1 MTVGE
6 ALLLGATQG
15 VTEFLPISSSGH
27 LLLIR
32 RIFNLSPP
40 SLQSDLFLHLATLL
54 VVIIYYR
61 KKILLLLRGR
71 ENSLLF
77 SLLIATLTTVIVALP
92 LTLVELPENFIF
104 PAFLLTSLI
113 LLLPKWVEKP
123 PVLGYPWWQ
132 GVVIGA
138 AQGIASLAGLSRL
151 AFTLVAALSCGM
163 GREEGVEYSF
173 LLSIPT
179 VVGALLFSLWREGG
193 VAPLPTLVGGVTAF
207 VVGLLT
213 LPTLIKVVKGGRL
226 WYFSTYLVTVGL
238 FGWLLKV

>member
-77 SLLIATLTTVIVALP
+77 SLLIAT
-92 LTLVELPENFIF
+92 
-104 PAFLLTSLI
+104 
-113 LLLPKWVEKP
+113 
-123 PVLGYPWWQ
+123 
-132 GVVIGA
+132 
-138 AQGIASLAGLSRL
+138 
-151 AFTLVAALSCGM
+151 
-163 GREEGVEYSF
+163 
-173 LLSIPT
+173 
-179 VVGALLFSLWREGG
+179 
-193 VAPLPTLVGGVTAF
+193 
-207 VVGLLT
+207 
-213 LPTLIKVVKGGRL
+213 
-226 WYFSTYLVTVGL
+226 
-238 FGWLLKV
+238 

>member
-1 MTVGE
+1 MTLSE

-15 VTEFLPISSSGH
+15 VGEFLPISSSGH

-32 RIFNLSPP
+32 RLFNLSPP
-40 SLQSDLFLHLATLL
+40 SLLIDLSLHIATLL

-61 KKILLLLRGR
+61 KKILLLLRGG
-71 ENSLLF
+71 ENSLLL
-77 SLLIATLTTVIVALP
+77 SLAIATVTTVIVALP
-92 LTLVELPENFIF
+92 LTLVELPESSIF
-104 PAFLLTSLI
+104 PAFLLTALI
-113 LLLPKWVEKP
+113 LLLSKWVEKP

-138 AQGIASLAGLSRL
+138 AQGVASLAGLSRL
-151 AFTLVAALSCGM
+151 GFTLVAALASGM
-163 GREEGVEYSF
+163 GREEGVEYSL

-179 VVGALLFSLWREGG
+179 VVGALLFALWREGG
-193 VAPLPTLVGGVTAF
+193 VALQPTLVGGVTAF